1 MEIETETKNLMFTMV
16 PQNIKH
22 LGISLTKYMQ
32 DQYAK
37 NYITNERNQR
47 RTGGRELY
55 HVHG

>member
-1 MEIETETKNLMFTMV
+1 MFTMV